1 LTTLYG
7 FKAIDRFALFAV
19 PLLILF
25 LIYVA
30 NLSFNLQDLDSL
42 LAIAPANP
50 DYFSTA
56 VSTIIGSLIVG
67 VVLMPDLSR
76 YARSVKDCVT
86 ASILGNGLGNSF
98 SMLIAVVPAL
108 ATGLID
114 PMAYMISLG
123 VLASALVIL
132 IFATWTTNS
141 VNLYSTTLA
150 AAVIV
155 PKVSEWKLLLACGV
169 FGTALAVAGLADYFI
184 TFLEWLGVIVPPV
197 AGVYLADYFILKRQV
212 FDLDKLPKVANY
224 DLAALSAWLLST
236 IICALAFWFEISFTD
251 IASLDALILTIPLYL
266 VCTKIWRTKYVR
278 TLP

>member
-1 LTTLYG
+1 
-7 FKAIDRFALFAV
+7 
-19 PLLILF
+19 
-25 LIYVA
+25 
-30 NLSFNLQDLDSL
+30 
-42 LAIAPANP
+42 
-50 DYFSTA
+50 
-56 VSTIIGSLIVG
+56 
-67 VVLMPDLSR
+67 
-76 YARSVKDCVT
+76 
-86 ASILGNGLGNSF
+86 
-98 SMLIAVVPAL
+98 
-108 ATGLID
+108 
-114 PMAYMISLG
+114 
-123 VLASALVIL
+123 
-132 IFATWTTNS
+132 
-141 VNLYSTTLA
+141 
-150 AAVIV
+150 
-155 PKVSEWKLLLACGV
+155 VSEWKLLLACGV